1 MTNSIKVIFNN
12 NREKDT
18 INIPLLEENDI
29 ETVSPQACSYNQN
42 SYSFVQEIPTNV
54 FIKKDNDN
62 KEFADFSNCEPL
74 KEGYLS
80 LLSDKADNT
89 IPHTLL
95 IKQGNDYQLYVLID
109 NQEVEKSKDKVK
121 EYISEIEENLKNIN
135 NPDIVN
141 KSEHML
147 KIKNAAYNAAQDLKN
162 IEKLE
167 QLAY

>member
-1 MTNSIKVIFNN
+1 MF
-12 NREKDT
+12 
-18 INIPLLEENDI
+18 LL
-29 ETVSPQACSYNQN
+29 
-42 SYSFVQEIPTNV
+42 
-54 FIKKDNDN
+54 KKDNDN
-62 KEFADFSNCEPL
+62 KEFVDFSTCEPL

>member
-62 KEFADFSNCEPL
+62 KEFVDFSTCEPL
-74 KEGYLS
+74 KEGYLA
-80 LLSDKADNT
+80 LHSDKADNT

-167 QLAY
+167 QLAC